1 MNQSQ
6 TFSSKWFTDIKLK
19 NILKYNAKIKKFAC
33 FIEEYNQ
40 QELNWSS
47 FASYINKNDSME
59 DFTTK

>member
-33 FIEEYNQ
+33 FIGEYNQ
-40 QELNWSS
+40 QELNWLS
-47 FASYINKNDSME
+47 FASYINKNDSMK
-59 DFTTK
+59 DLITK